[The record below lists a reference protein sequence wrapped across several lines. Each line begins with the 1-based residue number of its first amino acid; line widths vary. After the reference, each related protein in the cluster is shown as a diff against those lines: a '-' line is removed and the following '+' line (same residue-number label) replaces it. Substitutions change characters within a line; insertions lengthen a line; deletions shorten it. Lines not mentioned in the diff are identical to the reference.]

1 MKAEQIIP
9 VIRIFDYQKAI
20 EFYIDWLG
28 FEMVWEH
35 RFESR
40 SPAYMEIKK
49 DGMVFHLSEHHGDAT
64 PGSSTFIWGQGI
76 VEYHR
81 ELIDKNY
88 AYNRPGIEKTFYEA
102 VSFTVN
108 DPFGNRIIF
117 NEKFDETKHK
127 DLNFNSIH

>member
-9 VIRIFDYQKAI
+9 VIRIFDYQKAV
-20 EFYIDWLG
+20 EFYMNWLG

-35 RFESR
+35 RFENH
-40 SPAYMEIKK
+40 SPAYMEIIK
-49 DGMVFHLSEHHGDAT
+49 DGMVFHLSEHHDDAT

-76 VEYHR
+76 AEYQR

-88 AYNRPGIEKTFYEA
+88 PYNRPGLEKTFYEA
-102 VSFTVN
+102 VSFTVI

-117 NEKFDETKHK
+117 NEKFDEEKHK